1 MSRTVTTAPH
11 ASPEPQ
17 DKWHTLGKAV
27 LAFHPRVGVS
37 VMCGCGRTVFA
48 CEVQHIAR
56 RLGLLPP
63 LR

>member
-1 MSRTVTTAPH
+1 MSRMVTGAPDV
-11 ASPEPQ
+11 SSGPQ

-27 LAFHPRVGVS
+27 LAFHPRVGIS
-37 VMCGCGRTVFA
+37 AMCGCGRTVFA